1 MGSEKLKVFV
11 TAKGSLDYVRL
22 VGVIDEDNNL
32 TSVIPR
38 LTRDVVV
45 VGLREVTRINSLG
58 VRDWVNWMNSLDAAG
73 KRVVL
78 HECSTA
84 VVSQINLV
92 ANFAGKSHI
101 ESFLA
106 PYFCSTC
113 DADRLRLIQT
123 RRLTG
128 DPPRAPRA
136 LCDQCDSLMT
146 LDEVE
151 ESYFSFIPRTRQSQV
166 DDVVEKA
173 LAEVTPTIDAKL
185 MLIDYTTGGPR
196 RPSMSGEPTPDP
208 KGGGRPVA
216 GAPPTASAAQQKTPA
231 PPARRSAP
239 APAPMH
245 AAAGPLMAARPSP
258 VPAWFWPVVGLV
270 VVASAGIAVLWRFV
284 LN

>member
-11 TAKGSLDYVRL
+11 TTKGSLDYVRL
-22 VGVIDEDNNL
+22 SGVIDEDNNL
-32 TSVIPR
+32 MSVLPR
-38 LTRDVVV
+38 LTREVVV

-58 VRDWVNWMNSLDAAG
+58 VRDWVNWMNALDAAG

-101 ESFLA
+101 ESFLS

-136 LCDQCDSLMT
+136 LCDQCDSLMA

-151 ESYFSFIPRTRQSQV
+151 ESYFSFIPRTRQIQV
-166 DDVVEKA
+166 DTVVERA
-173 LAEVTPTIDAKL
+173 LADVTPTIDAKL

-196 RPSMSGEPTPDP
+196 RPSMVAEGSPAPSPPRPPAAPRPSSG
-208 KGGGRPVA
+208 GM
-216 GAPPTASAAQQKTPA
+216 APPAKSSPPPA
-231 PPARRSAP
+231 PPRRPPASMHPP
-239 APAPMH
+239 APTMT
-245 AAAGPLMAARPSP
+245 AGGPA
-258 VPAWFWPVVGLV
+258 VPQWFWPVVGLV
-270 VVASAGIAVLWRFV
+270 VVASAGIAVLWRFF
-284 LN
+284 LH

>member
-1 MGSEKLKVFV
+1 MSNEKLKIFV
-11 TAKGSLDYVRL
+11 TTKGSLDYVRL
-22 VGVIDEDNNL
+22 CGVIDEDNNL
-32 TSVIPR
+32 MSVLPR
-38 LTRDVVV
+38 LTREVAV

-58 VRDWVNWMNSLDAAG
+58 VRDWVNWMNSLDGVG

-92 ANFAGKSHI
+92 ANFSGKSHI

-113 DADRLRLIQT
+113 DAERLRLIQT

-151 ESYFSFIPRTRQSQV
+151 ESYFSFIPRTRQAQV
-166 DDVVEKA
+166 DTVVEKA

-196 RPSMSGEPTPDP
+196 RPSMAGEPTPDP
-208 KGGGRPVA
+208 KGGGKPVA
-216 GAPPTASAAQQKTPA
+216 GAAPSPQPSRPSSPAARPQPTA
-231 PPARRSAP
+231 PPPSL
-239 APAPMH
+239 H
-245 AAAGPLMAARPSP
+245 AAGGPTMAARGS

>member
-11 TAKGSLDYVRL
+11 TTKGSLDYVRL
-22 VGVIDEDNNL
+22 CGVIDEDNNL
-32 TSVIPR
+32 MSVLPR
-38 LTRDVVV
+38 LTREVVV

-58 VRDWVNWMNSLDAAG
+58 VRDWVNWMNALDAAG
-73 KRVVL
+73 KRVVM

-136 LCDQCDSLMT
+136 LCDQCDALMA

-151 ESYFSFIPRTRQSQV
+151 ESYFSFIPRTRQV
-166 DDVVEKA
+166 ELDEVVEKA

-196 RPSMSGEPTPDP
+196 RPSMSSDPTPDP
-208 KGGGRPVA
+208 KGGSRPVA
-216 GAPPTASAAQQKTPA
+216 GARPSTSPAAHSASA
-231 PPARRSAP
+231 PPARPQQAP
-239 APAPMH
+239 APTAH
-245 AAAGPLMAARPSP
+245 AAVGSTLAGSGSA

>member
-1 MGSEKLKVFV
+1 MSSEKLKVFV
-11 TAKGSLDYVRL
+11 TTKGSLDYVRL

-32 TSVIPR
+32 MSVLPR

-45 VGLREVTRINSLG
+45 VGLREVARINSLG

-73 KRVVL
+73 KRVVM

-106 PYFCSTC
+106 PYFCSAC

-136 LCDQCDSLMT
+136 LCDQCDSLMA

-151 ESYFSFIPRTRQSQV
+151 DSYFSFIPRTRQAQI
-166 DDVVEKA
+166 DGVVEKA

-208 KGGGRPVA
+208 KGGARPVA
-216 GAPPTASAAQQKTPA
+216 GAAPTSTPSRPA
-231 PPARRSAP
+231 PPPPTPKRPP
-239 APAPMH
+239 APTPLPAARAPVL
-245 AAAGPLMAARPSP
+245 AAGGSS
-258 VPAWFWPVVGLV
+258 VPPWFWPVLGLV
-270 VVASAGIAVLWRFV
+270 AVASAGIAVLWRFV
-284 LN
+284 LS

>member
-11 TAKGSLDYVRL
+11 TTKGSLDYVRL
-22 VGVIDEDNNL
+22 AGVIDEDNNL
-32 TSVIPR
+32 MSVLPR
-38 LTRDVVV
+38 LTREVVV
-45 VGLREVTRINSLG
+45 VGLREVSRINSLG
-58 VRDWVNWMNSLDAAG
+58 VRDWVNWMNALDAAG
-73 KRVVL
+73 KRVVM

-123 RRLTG
+123 RRLSG

-136 LCDQCDSLMT
+136 LCDQCDSLMA

-151 ESYFSFIPRTRQSQV
+151 ESYFSFIPRTRQIQV
-166 DDVVEKA
+166 DSVVEKA

-196 RPSMSGEPTPDP
+196 RPSMAADQTPVSA
-208 KGGGRPVA
+208 GGAKPVA
-216 GAPPTASAAQQKTPA
+216 GARPSTGTGTPA
-231 PPARRSAP
+231 PKP
-239 APAPMH
+239 APTPAPKAPPPVMPTTPGP
-245 AAAGPLMAARPSP
+245 AAVASGSAVPS
-258 VPAWFWPVVGLV
+258 WFWPVVGLV